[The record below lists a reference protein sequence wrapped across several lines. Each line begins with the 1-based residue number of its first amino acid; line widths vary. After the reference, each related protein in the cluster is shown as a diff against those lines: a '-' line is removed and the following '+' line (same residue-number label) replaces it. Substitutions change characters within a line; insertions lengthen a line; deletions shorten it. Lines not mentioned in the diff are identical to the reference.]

1 MRVMLHPD
9 VEIRVG
15 GHQIF
20 STLLI
25 PSSNR
30 LRFDASNNTRRWHSS
45 TASASASITALLE
58 KLRREK
64 DGNKLEKPGFNS
76 QTEFMEKDNSEEE
89 RKQAWTRKN
98 SPNFYTLSAI
108 IDRTAGSNSL
118 SEVVSDFC
126 HYYLY
131 SLYHYL

>member
-30 LRFDASNNTRRWHSS
+30 LRFDASNDTRWHSS

-76 QTEFMEKDNSEEE
+76 QTEFIERDNSEEE

-108 IDRTAGSNSL
+108 IDRTAGSSSL

-131 SLYHYL
+131 YIYHYL

>member
-1 MRVMLHPD
+1 MLHPD

-30 LRFDASNNTRRWHSS
+30 FRFDGSNNARRWHSS

-76 QTEFMEKDNSEEE
+76 QTEFMERDNSEEE

-98 SPNFYTLSAI
+98 SPNFYTISAI
-108 IDRTAGSNSL
+108 IDCTAGSSSL

-126 HYYLY
+126 HYSLY